1 MLIISFLI
9 LILPFLFRLS
19 HNLLI
24 GGESYYFLR
33 VAEDPFMKF
42 DELSYSGRTYLFSFW
57 ALTISSFSK
66 LSNLSIIN
74 SAKVLSVILGLAS
87 SILFYFILR
96 KFMNSI
102 TSLLSVLIFIL
113 SPSFLY
119 LFNTISDFSFVS
131 FFILLTLFF
140 MIRNNNLAFLL
151 LLFIPFFGLLHLII
165 VSFLLFV
172 YSFSRKD
179 FKWLLVLPIFF
190 IAMIIYLFSYGLPE
204 LFTFNVIENKVFLN
218 LISDFGSSGLSL
230 FTLILSIFGLSLLWE
245 QKYKNISIY
254 LLILFLLVM
263 MNFSINVI
271 LYLSFFIS
279 LIAALG
285 AMKIL
290 TTDWKTKKIRNAIFY
305 ILLIGILFS
314 FLTFFNNFYDQN
326 PNQAI
331 MESFDFLDDELN
343 DDDVIF
349 SHYSRGHWISYFSES
364 KNFMDSNFAFAPDAN
379 KRFIDAEEFF
389 YPRELEKAEGMIE
402 EYSLD
407 YIWLDKDL
415 KDELWDED
423 EEGLQFLLEYS
434 NKFKKIYSQNDIEI
448 WRIE

>member
-1 MLIISFLI
+1 
-9 LILPFLFRLS
+9 
-19 HNLLI
+19 
-24 GGESYYFLR
+24 
-33 VAEDPFMKF
+33 
-42 DELSYSGRTYLFSFW
+42 
-57 ALTISSFSK
+57 
-66 LSNLSIIN
+66 
-74 SAKVLSVILGLAS
+74 
-87 SILFYFILR
+87 
-96 KFMNSI
+96 
-102 TSLLSVLIFIL
+102 
-113 SPSFLY
+113 
-119 LFNTISDFSFVS
+119 
-131 FFILLTLFF
+131 
-140 MIRNNNLAFLL
+140 
-151 LLFIPFFGLLHLII
+151 
-165 VSFLLFV
+165 
-172 YSFSRKD
+172 
-179 FKWLLVLPIFF
+179 
-190 IAMIIYLFSYGLPE
+190 MIIYLFSYGLPE

-389 YPRELEKAEGMIE
+389 YTRELEKAEGMIE